1 MITFVWAEDE
11 NGLIGR
17 DGELPWHLPADM
29 AFFKEVT
36 LTGNVAMGRKTLD
49 SIPNPPL
56 KNRVNY
62 VLTRNETFQMP
73 GVEVC
78 HSKEELLKKSAS
90 SDKPLHVIGGVS
102 LFSEFVDEVDM
113 LYRTVIHDS
122 FEGDTFIPPID
133 YSQFELIEEKEG
145 TVDGKNRHP
154 HTFQIFKRKT
164 TH

>member
-11 NGLIGR
+11 NGLIGKE
-17 DGELPWHLPADM
+17 GTLPWHLPADM
-29 AFFKEVT
+29 AFFKKVT
-36 LTGNVAMGRKTLD
+36 LTGNVAMGRKTLE

-62 VLTRNETFQMP
+62 VMTRNKDFFMD

-78 HSKEELLKKSAS
+78 HTKEALLEKSSTSK
-90 SDKPLHVIGGVS
+90 KPLHIIGGVS
-102 LFSEFVDEVDM
+102 LFNEFIEEVDM

-122 FEGDTFIPPID
+122 FEGDTYIPTID

-145 TVDGKNRHP
+145 VMDEKNRHP
-154 HTFQIFKRKT
+154 HTFQIFKRIV
-164 TH
+164 